1 MGRPKLYDEPR
12 VTTAFRL
19 APQMREELRKAAC
32 EQGISINRLVVKMLS
47 EYLAHRQPVDHDSTQ
62 DSAR

>member
-19 APQMREELRKAAC
+19 TPQMREELRKAAC

-47 EYLAHRQPVDHDSTQ
+47 DYLAQRQPVGHQSMR